1 MAFLRNDA
9 INRVNLHSGIQAL
22 AHGAGGI
29 FFLVILLRA
38 GVSAPAALVA
48 QAAILIGRFVLR
60 PAILPLAKRWG
71 LKPLLVVGTVGMALQ
86 YPLLAEVRGV
96 DRALLVLCAT
106 TSIAEVFYW
115 VAYNAYFAALG
126 DAEFR
131 GHQIGA
137 REALVAV
144 AGIVAP
150 ALGALAI
157 ATVGTRWTLAGV
169 GLVQAAAAIPLLGV
183 PNVAIM
189 PKAPGTFRTAGLA
202 VSLMTLDGWFDASF
216 LFVWQIALFLSL
228 GESISAY
235 GGAMAAAGLVG
246 AVCGLFLGRR
256 IDAGHGRKIAVV
268 AYGAV
273 AAVVLLRAAS
283 LGSPWLAVGANA
295 LGALVMPLLIPA
307 LASATYNLAKA
318 SPCPLRFQLATEA
331 GWDIGC
337 GTACLCSAALTAAG
351 VPLSASILLALPGI
365 AASTL
370 LLRRYYAAKAAAQG
384 AAAPI
389 PAVAVGFQGPEG
401 SH

>member
-1 MAFLRNDA
+1 MAFLSNDA

-48 QAAILIGRFVLR
+48 QAAILAGRFVLR

-71 LKPLLVVGTVGMALQ
+71 LKPLLIVGTVGMALQ

-96 DRALLVLCAT
+96 DRALLTLCVA

-150 ALGALAI
+150 ALGALALV
-157 ATVGTRWTLAGV
+157 TLGTRWTFAGV

-183 PNVAIM
+183 PNVAVQ
-189 PKAPGTFRTAGLA
+189 PKTPGAFRAARLGVGLMA
-202 VSLMTLDGWFDASF
+202 LDGWFDASF
-216 LFVWQIALFLSL
+216 LFVWQIALFVSL
-228 GESISAY
+228 RESISAY

-256 IDAGHGRKIAVV
+256 IDAGHGRKIAVA
-268 AYGAV
+268 AYGVV

-283 LGSPWLAVGANA
+283 LGSPWFAVGANA
-295 LGALVMPLLIPA
+295 LGALAMPLLIPA

-318 SPCPLRFQLATEA
+318 SPCPLRFQMVTEA

-337 GTACLCSAALTAAG
+337 GSACLCAAALTAGG
-351 VPLSASILLALPGI
+351 VPLSASVLLALPGL
-365 AASTL
+365 AASTVI
-370 LLRRYYAAKAAAQG
+370 LRRYYSAKAAAAPG
-384 AAAPI
+384 TGRISAAA
-389 PAVAVGFQGPEG
+389 AGFQGLDG